1 MAAWAVTVLKEVHK
15 VDQPTH
21 THVTCP
27 DCRALV
33 ADLDAHEAWHSR
45 LVADLA
51 NAVEAE
57 IRRSTT
63 G

>member
-1 MAAWAVTVLKEVHK
+1 MGQDHE
-15 VDQPTH
+15 
-21 THVTCP
+21 TCP

-33 ADLDAHEAWHSR
+33 SDLAAHEAWHSR

-51 NAVEAE
+51 NAVERE
-57 IRRSTT
+57 IQRSRATP

>member
-1 MAAWAVTVLKEVHK
+1 MGQDHE
-15 VDQPTH
+15 
-21 THVTCP
+21 TCP

-33 ADLDAHEAWHSR
+33 SDLAAHEAWHSR

-51 NAVEAE
+51 NAVDKE
-57 IRRSTT
+57 IRRSRATP

>member
-1 MAAWAVTVLKEVHK
+1 M
-15 VDQPTH
+15 DQPTH

>member
-1 MAAWAVTVLKEVHK
+1 MQGTDQQTPAV
-15 VDQPTH
+15 Q
-21 THVTCP
+21 TCP

-33 ADLDAHEAWHSR
+33 ADLDAHSHWHAR

-57 IRRSTT
+57 IKKKSAT